1 MAVDYKRM
9 QQRFGTYSEYQS
21 NESGILPNEIISVL
35 SGHPNTADGTALY
48 FKVGTNN
55 PKRLVFADEIEYI
68 VEQETAEK
76 ITAYIRNSITGV
88 NPDYVQQYITASID
102 SEMSTLYGEDPYY
115 IIPNTTNFN
124 PSKDGLLIWQNGRI
138 LIPPAN
144 YSFVQMTNGIKIAF
158 HLGQNISFNIGDVIG
173 FNIYKK
179 PKTNIITHG
188 ITIAIANGTSDSIYG
203 IAEEAEE

>member
-21 NESGILPNEIISVL
+21 SENGILPNEIISVL

-48 FKVGTNN
+48 FKVGTNS

-76 ITAYIRNSITGV
+76 IAAYIRNSITGV
-88 NPDYVQQYITASID
+88 NPDYVQQYITATID
-102 SEMSTLYGEDPYY
+102 SEMSTLYGENPYY
-115 IIPNTTNFN
+115 IIPNTANFDSN
-124 PSKDGLLIWQNGRI
+124 KDGLLIWQNGRI

-144 YSFVQMTNGIKIAF
+144 YSFIQMTNGVKIAF
-158 HLGQNISFNIGDVIG
+158 HLGQNIYFNIGDTIG

-179 PKTNIITHG
+179 PETNRITYG
-188 ITIAIANGTSDSIYG
+188 VTTTQISGTDTAEYG
-203 IAEEAEE
+203 VMTEVEQ

>member
-21 NESGILPNEIISVL
+21 SESGVLPNEIISVL

-48 FKVGTNN
+48 FKVGTNS

-76 ITAYIRNSITGV
+76 IAAYIRNSITGV
-88 NPDYVQQYITASID
+88 NPEYTQQYITATID
-102 SEMSTLYGEDPYY
+102 SEMSTLYGENPYY

-124 PSKDGLLIWQNGRI
+124 SIKDGLLIWQNGRI

-144 YSFVQMTNGIKIAF
+144 YSFVQMSNGIKIAF
-158 HLGQNISFNIGDVIG
+158 HLGQNISFNIGDTIG

-179 PKTNIITHG
+179 PETNIITYG
-188 ITIAIANGTSDSIYG
+188 AVTTQTSGTDTAEYG
-203 IAEEAEE
+203 VMTEVEQ